1 MLLHI
6 GGECAC
12 QLYSIL
18 EATFALVPE
27 FSSCGMH
34 RKNNA
39 RATCTIRCDWLQKP
53 KRMSFSSQTDQG
65 HLNFS
70 SFRPIDVVFPYLF
83 CMPTQTQ
90 VGGKKLK
97 TINPFQSRKVLSLI
111 CTSGCFQNDG
121 RAAGAM
127 QQRRRIVSGH
137 VALRHEPC
145 AHARCSRHR

>member
-1 MLLHI
+1 
-6 GGECAC
+6 
-12 QLYSIL
+12 
-18 EATFALVPE
+18 
-27 FSSCGMH
+27 
-34 RKNNA
+34 
-39 RATCTIRCDWLQKP
+39 
-53 KRMSFSSQTDQG
+53 MSFSSQTDQG

-97 TINPFQSRKVLSLI
+97 TINPFQSRKVLALI